1 MKKVKKNIFLKLIF
15 NILKVYKMKM
25 KIGKIEKLV
34 ANLHDKNYVIHII
47 NLKQVL
53 SHELVLKKVYRV
65 IKFNQK
71 AWVKS
76 YIKIAQS

>member
-1 MKKVKKNIFLKLIF
+1 
-15 NILKVYKMKM
+15 MKM

-76 YIKIAQS
+76 YIEIAQS